1 MFPVSRIL
9 EMRLFTD
16 PKEGDYY
23 KSVSDFSSRPESFA
37 QKSRLFDHTLI
48 RTQSKYGLVTRPNS
62 WKLTENFFLSE
73 CNAFQFSRGHPHDR
87 RQHTKFLHTHGAHWL
102 FMLYTL
108 SFYTSRIISFENF

>member
-1 MFPVSRIL
+1 MFYYIRFLNVLLSVMMFPVSRIL

-62 WKLTENFFLSE
+62 
-73 CNAFQFSRGHPHDR
+73 
-87 RQHTKFLHTHGAHWL
+87 
-102 FMLYTL
+102 
-108 SFYTSRIISFENF
+108 